1 MCIKIY
7 IFNFKKQ
14 TNKQKKARIQKKQ
27 KKLKKKNLKV
37 AINEKE
43 HTWWTPYKLGTK
55 GNDFIADQTN
65 LKSMWVKH
73 GLVTYSM
80 LV

>member
-43 HTWWTPYKLGTK
+43 HTWWTPYKLTK
-55 GNDFIADQTN
+55 ENGFIADQTN